1 MDLYYDDS
9 YRTHMETTINMITI
23 DIISYSEKEKIGE
36 GKSIVYKGK
45 YGHKD
50 AAVKK
55 MYTEDKGDDSL
66 KRMNHHNVVKIL
78 SDLFYLVRRLP
89 RHSF

>member
-36 GKSIVYKGK
+36 GKSIVY
-45 YGHKD
+45 
-50 AAVKK
+50 
-55 MYTEDKGDDSL
+55 
-66 KRMNHHNVVKIL
+66 
-78 SDLFYLVRRLP
+78 
-89 RHSF
+89 